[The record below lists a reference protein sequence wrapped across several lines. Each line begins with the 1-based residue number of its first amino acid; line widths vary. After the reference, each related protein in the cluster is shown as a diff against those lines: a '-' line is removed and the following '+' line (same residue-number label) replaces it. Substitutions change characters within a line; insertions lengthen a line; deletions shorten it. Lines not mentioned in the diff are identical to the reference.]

1 MTRTTTEPAGH
12 AGYQPEDFG
21 RNPLMF
27 YYEVTMACDLVCKH
41 CRASAQEEPHP
52 EELGTEQA
60 KALIDQVSTFPRR
73 PMMVFTGGDPLKR
86 PDLFE
91 LIRHAIAQGLQVALT
106 PSATPLA
113 TLEAFERAREVGVR
127 RLGISLD
134 GADAEVHDAF
144 RGWEGSFER
153 TLEMLANARQ
163 LKMAVQINTSI
174 TRRNVHQ
181 LDAIAELLA
190 SQGIAMW
197 SVFFLVPVG
206 RGVEEERIR
215 PAEYETVFER
225 LWHHAQTQPYSVKTT
240 EAPHYR
246 RFVLQRGGDP
256 LAGPQGKDDSAA
268 RRGHRAPLGVGDG
281 KGIMFI
287 NHTGEIY
294 PAGFLPLLCGRFP
307 DDSVVDVYQ
316 NHPTFRS
323 LRDPDGFKG
332 RCGICEYRYVC
343 GGSRARAYAV
353 TGDPLETEPDCT
365 YIPGQDPP
373 PKT

>member
-1 MTRTTTEPAGH
+1 MTQQPPESCPHSGYNPA
-12 AGYQPEDFG
+12 DFDQ
-21 RNPLMF
+21 NPLMF
-27 YYEVTMACDLVCKH
+27 YYECTMACDLVCKH

-52 EELGTEQA
+52 DELSTEQA
-60 KALIDQVSTFPRR
+60 KALIDQVNTFPRS

-91 LIRHAIAQGLQVALT
+91 LIRHAIDQGIQAALT

-113 TLEAFERAREVGVR
+113 TREAFQRAKDAGIR

-134 GADAEVHDAF
+134 GADAETHDAF
-144 RGWEGSFER
+144 RGWEGSFKK
-153 TLEMLANARQ
+153 TLEMLKNARE
-163 LKMAVQINTSI
+163 LGLAVQLNTSI

-181 LDAIAELLA
+181 VDAIAELLA
-190 SQGIAMW
+190 EQGIAMW
-197 SVFFLVPVG
+197 SVFFLIPVG
-206 RGVEEERIR
+206 RGMEEERIK
-215 PAEYETVFER
+215 PEEYETVFGQ
-225 LWHHAQTQPYSVKTT
+225 LWSHAQKQPYSIKTT

-246 RFVLQRGGDP
+246 RYVLEQGGDP

-281 KGIMFI
+281 KGIMFVS
-287 NHTGEIY
+287 HTGEIY
-294 PAGFLPLLCGRFP
+294 PAGFLPLLCGQFP
-307 DDSVVDVYQ
+307 KDSVVETYQ
-316 NHPTFRS
+316 NHPTFRA

-353 TGDPLETEPDCT
+353 TGDPLETEPDCVF
-365 YIPGQDPP
+365 IPGQRSEPIV
-373 PKT
+373 